1 MGAHTIG
8 NAEIFN
14 SGFHGPWISGEAT
27 TFNNQYYANLRYS
40 TVHYITVQY
49 HANLRDPS
57 LDWTLTQRA
66 CTDLSGVEASECA
79 AGQTTE
85 WQYTS
90 GGSGFNLPADM
101 ALFQV
106 TSMLPFY
113 SILNRDFLNK
123 GFDF

>member
-14 SGFHGPWISGEAT
+14 SGFHGPWVSGEAT
-27 TFNNQYYANLRYS
+27 MFNNQYYANLRYS
-40 TVHYITVQY
+40 TVQYNTVQY
-49 HANLRDPS
+49 STMPYANLRDPG
-57 LDWTLTQRA
+57 LNWRLNQRA
-66 CTDLSGVEASECA
+66 CADLNSVDSSQCG

-90 GGSGFNLPADM
+90 GGNGFNLPADM

-106 TSMLPFY
+106 TSMLSF
-113 SILNRDFLNK
+113 
-123 GFDF
+123 